1 MGSTLF
7 TTGTW
12 CIMENP
18 LKGKRIAITSGP
30 THAPIDAVRFISN
43 RSTGALG
50 LAIAELCLQKGAC
63 VTFFHG
69 PGSLLP
75 HLRKGLKIVE
85 IETVNDL
92 ILALEKRLPLDRYDA
107 FLHAMA
113 VLDYVPETETKGKI
127 PSGKQSLT
135 LRLARPPQV
144 INRIKQLSPQT
155 ILVGFKLEVG
165 APKESLRRSAK
176 AMMAASQSDFVL
188 ANDLRTIEQ
197 GTHSGYLL
205 DRKGGFLGPIEGK
218 AAIAAAVVQAVETL
232 MSSSSRPSPR
242 KAN

>member
-75 HLRKGLKIVE
+75 PLRKGLEIVE

-92 ILALEKRLPLDRYDA
+92 I
-107 FLHAMA
+107 LHAMA

-135 LRLARPPQV
+135 LRLVRTPKV
-144 INRIKQLSPQT
+144 INRIKQFSPQT

-242 KAN
+242 KAI